1 MVPEAR
7 LQRTNE
13 GSLPA
18 GDGWFVLNAAD
29 ARWLGGDFGSFTRF
43 EGELRFPRLGINIG
57 VMQPGE
63 PASMYHAEDEQEDFL
78 VLAGE
83 ALLLIEGEERRLRQW
98 DLVHC
103 PPWTEHVFIGA
114 GDGPCAIL
122 AVGSR
127 TGGEIVYPANEL
139 AQRYGAGAAVT
150 TSRGDEAYTGG
161 PDVEVPFE
169 PGWLPAG

>member
-13 GSLPA
+13 GSVPA

-43 EGELRFPRLGINIG
+43 EGEQRFSRLGINIG

-103 PPWTEHVFIGA
+103 PAWTEHVFIGA

-122 AVGSR
+122 AV
-127 TGGEIVYPANEL
+127 
-139 AQRYGAGAAVT
+139 
-150 TSRGDEAYTGG
+150 
-161 PDVEVPFE
+161 
-169 PGWLPAG
+169 